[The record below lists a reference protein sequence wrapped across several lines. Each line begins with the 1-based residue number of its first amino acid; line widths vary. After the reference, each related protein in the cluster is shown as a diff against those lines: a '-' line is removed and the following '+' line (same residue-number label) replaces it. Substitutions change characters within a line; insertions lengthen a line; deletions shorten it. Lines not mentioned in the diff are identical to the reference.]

1 MRSEREQKK
10 QPITDDELARYYERY
25 SQGHDQRKETLLKAL
40 SSVERDSK
48 APVETSRDI
57 ETAWGGRKVRIYYR
71 TAAAVAAGLF
81 VVFGVT
87 SLFNPGHRIDRDGSG
102 KPIVQIDPHAAWA
115 AAIRQTSQIQSVHL
129 KIKTIGS
136 GLEMWWRK
144 PEDFRMVF
152 SNGDIHTNNRS
163 VRCIYNRKANR
174 LTLRDGGSKG
184 MELVFLGELGQMFT
198 TQRYLSEGL
207 LRDSEFVRSELIEY
221 KGESCRKMVYDKG
234 QKRYEYVIDRHEP
247 IIYEAKLYKKSQ
259 PEILQ
264 YHIEILDINK
274 EVDENIFAVEPAAAM
289 TIEDKR
295 AN

>member
-40 SSVERDSK
+40 SSVERDLKS
-48 APVETSRDI
+48 PVETSRDTQ
-57 ETAWGGRKVRIYYR
+57 TAWNGWTIRKYYR
-71 TAAAVAAGLF
+71 SAAALAAALMIGFGVVF
-81 VVFGVT
+81 VV
-87 SLFNPGHRIDRDGSG
+87 SQNQS
-102 KPIVQIDPHAAWA
+102 IDPHAAWA

-247 IIYEAKLYKKSQ
+247 IIYEAKLYNKSQ